1 MEKEESCGEQTV
13 NTTEQVQLMQLCNAH
28 QRAGTHRKD
37 LACDLGQRASRAGK
51 E

>member
-13 NTTEQVQLMQLCNAH
+13 NTTEQVQLMQLCNADQH
-28 QRAGTHRKD
+28 AGTHRKD
-37 LACDLGQRASRAGK
+37 LACDLGARASRAGK